1 MLGGEKK
8 LGSGGS
14 GSAPLPYEF
23 CQLRQ
28 LVLEPNVRRV
38 RMLNSSPEARTRLL
52 IDMHVPLARMM

>member
-1 MLGGEKK
+1 MLEGERK

-28 LVLEPNVRRV
+28 LVLEPNMRRV
-38 RMLNSSPEARTRLL
+38 RMLNSSPMARTRPL
-52 IDMHVPLARMM
+52 IDMHVPLAHVL